1 MNDVPPEGDLSTDA
15 TVLAQERTRL
25 ALQRTVIAAERT
37 LMAWVRTSIS
47 MIGFG
52 FTIYKFL
59 QYFREAQKPYGMLRP
74 QAPRNFGLALVAL
87 GTLTLIGAIAEH
99 RHFLKRIGSARRA
112 TMWSLAV
119 IVAILVALIGVLTF
133 LGILLRTGPF

>member
-1 MNDVPPEGDLSTDA
+1 MNDFLPEEDMSSDA
-15 TVLAQERTRL
+15 TVLAQQRTEL
-25 ALQRTVIAAERT
+25 ALKRTVIAAERT

-59 QYFREAQKPYGMLRP
+59 QYFREAQSTHGVLRA

-87 GTLTLIGAIAEH
+87 GTLTLVGAVAEH
-99 RHFLKRIGSARRA
+99 RQFLKRVGGAERGN
-112 TMWSLAV
+112 MWSLAV
-119 IVAILVALIGVLTF
+119 IVAILVALIGVLAF
-133 LGILLRTGPF
+133 FGILLHAGPF